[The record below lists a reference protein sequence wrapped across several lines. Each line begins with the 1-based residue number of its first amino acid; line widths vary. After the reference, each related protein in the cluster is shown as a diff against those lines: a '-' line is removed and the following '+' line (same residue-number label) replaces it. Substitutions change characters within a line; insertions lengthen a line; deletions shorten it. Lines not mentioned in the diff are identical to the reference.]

1 MLPRPFYLAPSRN
14 FSDRFRWCERS
25 QRIATAWRPVEGRAT
40 ARGMAVEGKKDR
52 AYAPGAAEEA
62 PAKLWLHGS
71 GGEWLEETERS
82 FAKGKDTA

>member
-1 MLPRPFYLAPSRN
+1 M
-14 FSDRFRWCERS
+14 
-25 QRIATAWRPVEGRAT
+25 EGRAT